1 MAFIEAAV
9 DDRFIGL
16 LVGSVRGTIS
26 LLNGCVFSLNMLGAS
41 GGTAPGLGRVLGGE
55 F

>member
-9 DDRFIGL
+9 DDRFIEL

-26 LLNGCVFSLNMLGAS
+26 LLNGCAFSLNMLGAS
-41 GGTAPGLGRVLGGE
+41 GGTGRVLGGE